1 MRQTKESSTPSGYQS
16 TTSSVCDSN
25 RTANEI
31 ETFHNVNITLW
42 SSGSHERTVERK
54 VEDLRRKLKTIV
66 ATLSLIL
73 PGHAHQDLVQHGAQ
87 CENLTTNH
95 KSRPDCPE
103 DMLRVHKGV
112 NRLQLN
118 LKELVFSFGYR
129 AIVNNEKKD
138 QNGSTM
144 HTHVQLGSSWGIGER
159 AKSTTLNKQTRTRRT
174 H

>member
-16 TTSSVCDSN
+16 TTSSFCDSD

-31 ETFHNVNITLW
+31 EIFHNVNITFW
-42 SSGSHERTVERK
+42 SSGSYERNAERK

-66 ATLSLIL
+66 ATLPLIL
-73 PGHAHQDLVQHGAQ
+73 PSHAYQDLVQHGAQ
-87 CENLTTNH
+87 CENQTTNY
-95 KSRPDCPE
+95 KGRPDCPE

-112 NRLQLN
+112 NRLQFN

-144 HTHVQLGSSWGIGER
+144 HTHVQWGSSWGIGDR
-159 AKSTTLNKQTRTRRT
+159 AKGTTLNKQTRTRHT